1 MRCLRCALDYGP
13 EEQFCQRC
21 GRALSR
27 PLGSK
32 PAAAEKGQ
40 STPQEAQ
47 FFYTTTAPPPLQGAA
62 QGTGEPVAW
71 EMPKGFGAGV
81 GAPAI
86 EPPRVDQLAGSDDAF
101 DEFAFPLTAEAVP
114 AARVPAPAG
123 PGAPPPP
130 APLDLSTHTGLKLKR
145 ATGGLSIDGNERG
158 VTTEGPAM
166 RAQAPMMASHIHEDF
181 FGDGEEDEGSALLSS
196 GSGHARSRASAY
208 PQPRLSLNS
217 RHDSETA
224 ARSNRRALPLVLIVL
239 VVILALG
246 GYAYSRQRAY
256 NSDLTSARS
265 LALGGPSRYPAAIA
279 GYNRA
284 IADWPFNSGAKDGL
298 ASVLAAENSVK
309 AAAEAA
315 ARQLAQT
322 DAIRSAMYD
331 AHMALIQQELASQP

>member
-13 EEQFCQRC
+13 DEQFCQRC

-32 PAAAEKGQ
+32 PAEDEKGQ
-40 STPQEAQ
+40 PNPQEAQ

-71 EMPKGFGAGV
+71 EMPNASSTAA
-81 GAPAI
+81 GAPALERPRAVPPA
-86 EPPRVDQLAGSDDAF
+86 EPADAF
-101 DEFAFPLTAEAVP
+101 DEFAFPLTAEAMPSVQVP
-114 AARVPAPAG
+114 AHAE
-123 PGAPPPP
+123 PGAASPLP
-130 APLDLSTHTGLKLKR
+130 PLDLSAHSGLKLKR
-145 ATGGLSIDGNERG
+145 ATGGLSSPGDGKG
-158 VTTEGPAM
+158 VTTDGPTM
-166 RAQAPMMASHIHEDF
+166 HSKAPVMASHIHEDF
-181 FGDGEEDEGSALLSS
+181 FGDGDDDEASALLPS
-196 GSGHARSRASAY
+196 GSGKAG
-208 PQPRLSLNS
+208 PRVSLN
-217 RHDSETA
+217 RRQTPEPA
-224 ARSNRRALPLVLIVL
+224 PRSSRRALPLVLIVL

-246 GYAYSRQRAY
+246 GYAYTRQRAY
-256 NSDLTSARS
+256 NSDLTTARS
-265 LALGGPSRYPAAIA
+265 LALGGPSQYPAAIA

-315 ARQLAQT
+315 ARQMAQN
-322 DAIRSAMYD
+322 DATRSAMYN